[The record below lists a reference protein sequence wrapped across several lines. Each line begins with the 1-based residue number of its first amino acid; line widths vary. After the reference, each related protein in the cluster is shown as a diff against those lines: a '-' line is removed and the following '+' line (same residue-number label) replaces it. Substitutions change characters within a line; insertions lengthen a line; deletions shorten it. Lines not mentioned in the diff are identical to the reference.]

1 MSSRTTLWTGRVLS
15 GIAVLFLIFDG
26 AIKLVP
32 IQPVTD
38 SLRELGYPATDSFA
52 RFLGI
57 VTLVCTALYA
67 WPRTALLG
75 AVLLTGL
82 MGGAIA
88 SHLRLG
94 DPLFS
99 HTLFGVWLG
108 LFFWVGLWLR
118 DERVRRVMPVLLS
131 DQPSSDVIC
140 SASCFCCRAWKA
152 AAGRSWRASA
162 GRHSPWP
169 AGSAGPGAAV
179 RAASA
184 SCRPVMP
191 GMA

>member
-1 MSSRTTLWTGRVLS
+1 VVDRHADQEELTVNSRTALWTGRVLS

-38 SLRELGYPATDSFA
+38 SLRALGYPASDSFA

-57 VTLVCTALYA
+57 LTLLCTALYA

-75 AVLLTGL
+75 AVLLTGI

-108 LFFWVGLWLR
+108 LLFWVGLWLR
-118 DERVRRVMPVLLS
+118 DARIRRVVPLV
-131 DQPSSDVIC
+131 Q
-140 SASCFCCRAWKA
+140 
-152 AAGRSWRASA
+152 
-162 GRHSPWP
+162 
-169 AGSAGPGAAV
+169 
-179 RAASA
+179 
-184 SCRPVMP
+184 
-191 GMA
+191 

>member
-1 MSSRTTLWTGRVLS
+1 MVDRDTDPEELTMTSRTALWTGRVLS

-38 SLRELGYPATDSFA
+38 SLRELGYPASDSFA
-52 RFLGI
+52 RFLGV
-57 VTLVCTALYA
+57 VTLICMALYA
-67 WPRTALLG
+67 CPRTAALG

-99 HTLFGVWLG
+99 HTLFGLWLG
-108 LFFWVGLWLR
+108 LFLWVGLWLR
-118 DERVRRVMPVLLS
+118 DPRVRRFMPVL
-131 DQPSSDVIC
+131 
-140 SASCFCCRAWKA
+140 
-152 AAGRSWRASA
+152 G
-162 GRHSPWP
+162 
-169 AGSAGPGAAV
+169 
-179 RAASA
+179 
-184 SCRPVMP
+184 
-191 GMA
+191 

>member
-1 MSSRTTLWTGRVLS
+1 VVDRHAHQEELTMNSRTTLWTGRVLS
-15 GIAVLFLIFDG
+15 GIAVLFLLFDG

-38 SLRELGYPATDSFA
+38 SLRELGYPASDSFA

-57 VTLVCTALYA
+57 LTLLCTALYA

-75 AVLLTGL
+75 GVLLTGI

-108 LFFWVGLWLR
+108 LLFWVGLWLR
-118 DERVRRVMPVLLS
+118 DARVRRVMPAL
-131 DQPSSDVIC
+131 Q
-140 SASCFCCRAWKA
+140 
-152 AAGRSWRASA
+152 
-162 GRHSPWP
+162 
-169 AGSAGPGAAV
+169 
-179 RAASA
+179 
-184 SCRPVMP
+184 
-191 GMA
+191 